1 MARESRDVSN
11 FHGVS
16 LEGIGTLLL
25 QQGDAEALT
34 VEAEQKVIDRIETV
48 VENGILMIRPARSIK
63 TRQPVTYHLTA
74 MQLDDI
80 AVSGASSLEAG
91 PLTANQLQLQ
101 TGGTAGARIDNL
113 SGQTLGVQM
122 SGSGRV
128 TLAGT
133 VDTQTIEMTG
143 TGMYDATN
151 LASRVATITVNGTGQ
166 AVINVSESLN
176 AVVGGTGRVSYIGNP
191 QVSQNVSGVGSVT
204 KIG

>member
-1 MARESRDVSN
+1 
-11 FHGVS
+11 
-16 LEGIGTLLL
+16 
-25 QQGDAEALT
+25 DAESLT

-101 TGGTAGARIDNL
+101 TGGTAGARIDTL

-151 LASRVATITVNGTGQ
+151 LASRVATVTVKGTGQ

-176 AVVGGTGRVSYIGNP
+176 AVVGGTGRV
-191 QVSQNVSGVGSVT
+191 
-204 KIG
+204 